1 MSSDLIGLSIVA
13 GNMTCNHIVQYDVLC
28 LSIEVSRENSR
39 NSTQGIM
46 STLRDKEKFLK
57 GSITTAESDV
67 SDQERER
74 HSRQKKQREQRYRGM

>member
-1 MSSDLIGLSIVA
+1 MSSDLIALSIVA

-39 NSTQGIM
+39 N